1 MLCNAVVAGIER
13 HDGETME
20 LLIAHAGPWYMQW
33 HHLLA
38 FTAAFAVG
46 GSFWWM
52 WIKDKLK

>member
-1 MLCNAVVAGIER
+1 MIF
-13 HDGETME
+13 
-20 LLIAHAGPWYMQW
+20 AHAGPWYMQW

-38 FTAAFAVG
+38 FTAVFAVG